1 MKIFIL
7 GPTGVGKTKLSI
19 SLAKIYDA
27 DVINCD
33 AVQVYKCLDIGSAKV
48 TKDEMDGVVHHLFDI
63 RNPDQEYNV
72 KDYQSDVRNIWDN
85 NKNKNYICVGGT
97 GLYATAAAYDYRFD
111 NDLVTDDFSNK
122 TNEELYEMALKKD
135 NSMNIDKNN
144 RVRLER
150 FLKRSE
156 SNVKPSLL
164 YKDAIF
170 IGLTTDRENLYNIIN
185 KRVDAMI
192 NNGLVDE
199 VKNLYNKYPDS
210 LILKR
215 AIGYKEIINYLN
227 GIYDLDVAIS
237 EIKKNSRHYA
247 KRQYTWFNNKMNI
260 KWFDVNFDNF
270 DLTIEMVKEYID
282 TCK

>member
-215 AIGYKEIINYLN
+215 SIGYKEIINYLN